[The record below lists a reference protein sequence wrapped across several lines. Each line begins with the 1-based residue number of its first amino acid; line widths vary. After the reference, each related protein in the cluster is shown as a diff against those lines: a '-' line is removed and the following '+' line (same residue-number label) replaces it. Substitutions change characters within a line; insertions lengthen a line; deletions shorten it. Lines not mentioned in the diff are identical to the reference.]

1 MAEEKES
8 RCTDTADLLEKMG
21 IKQDTIDSIDEEL
34 GGYCISQNLVVARA
48 RANLTQQEL
57 ADKIEKPVGFVEDLE
72 STPDV
77 DMRIGDLKAY
87 AKGLGF
93 DGVEVTFF
101 HKGLRYGC

>member
-1 MAEEKES
+1 MCNENKQFNNVH
-8 RCTDTADLLEKMG
+8 DLLCDMG
-21 IKQDTIDSIDEEL
+21 IDKNIIAGVDAMIDNHSI
-34 GGYCISQNLVVARA
+34 SKNLIVARTK
-48 RANLTQQEL
+48 ANLTQQEL
-57 ADKIEKPVGFVEDLE
+57 ADMIEKPVGFVENME
-72 STPDV
+72 ITPDV

>member
-8 RCTDTADLLEKMG
+8 RCTDTADLLREMG
-21 IKQDTIDSIDEEL
+21 MNQAVINDFNEEL
-34 GGYCISQNLVVARA
+34 GGYYISQNLAIARA